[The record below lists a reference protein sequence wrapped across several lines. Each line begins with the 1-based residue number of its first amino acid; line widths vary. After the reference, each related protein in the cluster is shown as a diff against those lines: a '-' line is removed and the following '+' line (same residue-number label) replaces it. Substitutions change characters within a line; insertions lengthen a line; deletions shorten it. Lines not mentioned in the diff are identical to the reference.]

1 MKKIIYLMGI
11 GDWANPP
18 IPNQSPN
25 YELNKLILFIKLII
39 NIINFKIY
47 KFQK

>member
-1 MKKIIYLMGI
+1 MER
-11 GDWANPP
+11 
-18 IPNQSPN
+18 N
-25 YELNKLILFIKLII
+25 YEFNKLILFIKLII